1 MANNFVN
8 ISKTIYY
15 KYTYYIIYKFKIIN
29 ILIILIAMPM
39 FFNFTNFAT
48 GYDHKR
54 CINQS

>member
-1 MANNFVN
+1 MTNNFVN
-8 ISKTIYY
+8 ISKTVYY
-15 KYTYYIIYKFKIIN
+15 KYTYYIIEN
-29 ILIILIAMPM
+29 MGILAVASAMPM